1 MTSVERV
8 EALDGVSLE
17 PPPGSSFTAFDLVE
31 VGDGP
36 AITPAIWGLFYPRAV
51 NTVAGE
57 PGTGKSWL
65 AVAAALDVLRRGG
78 SVIVIDYEDAART
91 WASRLRTVGAEHEQ
105 LVNLLY
111 LRGAG
116 APADSDCEWLP
127 RLAGVAPDTLVVID
141 SMAEAMAAA
150 GLDENLA
157 GDVTSWHQ
165 RVARPVADAGATVVV
180 VDHVTKDASSRGRWA
195 RGSGAKLAAIT
206 GAAFRLEITEPFSR
220 ERSGLGQFVISK
232 DRHGAV
238 GAVGETAA
246 NVRFDVAGGS
256 LVRVE
261 VIPLTPHA
269 HGEPP
274 PGPSRLHQGVLVEGR
289 L

>member
-1 MTSVERV
+1 
-8 EALDGVSLE
+8 
-17 PPPGSSFTAFDLVE
+17 
-31 VGDGP
+31 
-36 AITPAIWGLFYPRAV
+36 LFYSGAV
-51 NTVAGE
+51 NCISGE
-57 PGTGKSWL
+57 PGLGKSWIC
-65 AVAAALDVLRRGG
+65 VAAALEVLRRGG
-78 SVIVIDYEDAART
+78 SVIVVDFEDSPRT
-91 WASRLRTVGAEHEQ
+91 WAQRLRALGADAAE

-111 LRGAG
+111 IRGAG
-116 APADSDCEWLP
+116 APTEADLSWLA

-180 VDHVTKDASSRGRWA
+180 VDHVTKDAHARGRWA
-195 RGSGAKLAAIT
+195 RGSGAKLAAVT
-206 GAAFRLEITEPFSR
+206 GAAFSFDIAEPFSR
-220 ERSGLGQFVISK
+220 DRSGLGQFAISK
-232 DRHGAV
+232 DRRGAV